1 MMTWANQRLTVN
13 QIKMHPFFYGA
24 DWTSL
29 RNIEPP
35 FVPHLKSITD
45 TSYFDESEL
54 ANVASQLE
62 KVEAIGAEKDLAFL
76 GCVFLSCCVFLWV
89 SCRVAASRS
98 SGSLGTHNLQD
109 SYRTVCSSAMLSV
122 FCGWDVYARPPPA
135 SHVCS
140 YNARDWISGIL

>member
-1 MMTWANQRLTVN
+1 MTWANKRFTVT

-54 ANVASQLE
+54 SNVNTALE

-76 GCVFLSCCVFLWV
+76 GYVKLHHCLVALLTPSSLASPSNVSPVASSPDTVLPFTVLFTLSDYHAIEEWRALSSHPPH
-89 SCRVAASRS
+89 SC
-98 SGSLGTHNLQD
+98 TN
-109 SYRTVCSSAMLSV
+109 
-122 FCGWDVYARPPPA
+122 
-135 SHVCS
+135 
-140 YNARDWISGIL
+140 